1 MKTRRICRN
10 CNMDTVK
17 SLACKRKEKIL
28 SVLFEHYQINC
39 VNMHRLDS
47 EKLDEL
53 IAQLDHKGVDREK
66 IIVEMIQLFAS
77 VPDRTVIRMPVIERV
92 KEILQQNM
100 AEEVSVAGIA
110 RELGM
115 SLHYLCHAFKKATGV
130 SIKEYMHAL
139 RIDRAKELLVS
150 SEKKI
155 GDIAWECGFGSP
167 SYFSKKFTASQRMSA
182 TQYRNIKKREKS
194 RGEQYM
200 LITDPKELLQYDAPH
215 RVWQGIPGIEVTKK
229 GRIFVTFYSGKTSE
243 TLGNYCLLLKSD
255 DGVNY
260 SKPIAAV
267 YADEDHRCYDPCLWM
282 DPMGRLWFFWAYAP
296 DHGAYGVYCE
306 DPDAEVLQW
315 SEPIPMGKDV
325 MMNKPTVL
333 KNGDWLLPI
342 AVWKR
347 VLPVEWHQ
355 SEDTH
360 RLAFAFR
367 SRDQGKTFEQLGGSD
382 VAGRTFDEHM
392 ILELPDGRLAMYVRT
407 DYGIGVSY
415 SDDGGCTWSEGEDTG
430 WGGPDSRFFIRRLR
444 SGRVL
449 LINHWN
455 YTGRSHLTA
464 MLSEDEGKTW
474 PYKLLLD
481 ERQSVSYP
489 DAVEAP
495 DGNIYI
501 TYDRERGCFLSSM
514 AEVYACS
521 REILIARITEE
532 DILAGKLVSE
542 GSYRK
547 RVASKLGQ
555 YADGDPFI
563 GK

>member
-1 MKTRRICRN
+1 M
-10 CNMDTVK
+10 
-17 SLACKRKEKIL
+17 
-28 SVLFEHYQINC
+28 
-39 VNMHRLDS
+39 
-47 EKLDEL
+47 
-53 IAQLDHKGVDREK
+53 
-66 IIVEMIQLFAS
+66 
-77 VPDRTVIRMPVIERV
+77 
-92 KEILQQNM
+92 
-100 AEEVSVAGIA
+100 
-110 RELGM
+110 
-115 SLHYLCHAFKKATGV
+115 
-130 SIKEYMHAL
+130 
-139 RIDRAKELLVS
+139 
-150 SEKKI
+150 
-155 GDIAWECGFGSP
+155 
-167 SYFSKKFTASQRMSA
+167 
-182 TQYRNIKKREKS
+182 
-194 RGEQYM
+194 
-200 LITDPKELLQYDAPH
+200 
-215 RVWQGIPGIEVTKK
+215 
-229 GRIFVTFYSGKTSE
+229 
-243 TLGNYCLLLKSD
+243 
-255 DGVNY
+255 
-260 SKPIAAV
+260 
-267 YADEDHRCYDPCLWM
+267 
-282 DPMGRLWFFWAYAP
+282 
-296 DHGAYGVYCE
+296 
-306 DPDAEVLQW
+306 
-315 SEPIPMGKDV
+315 
-325 MMNKPTVL
+325 
-333 KNGDWLLPI
+333 
-342 AVWKR
+342 
-347 VLPVEWHQ
+347 LPVEWHQ

-489 DAVEAP
+489 DAVEAQ